1 MTMEPPAAAASPVTL
16 SFRVASPDDVDR
28 VVALVE
34 SAYRGDASRAGWTTE
49 ADLLGGQ
56 RTDAAAIEAVVR
68 SPNSRILLASLSTAP
83 DVDVLACCQL
93 DLKPGGL
100 AYFGTFAVQPG
111 TQGGG
116 VGTLLLAEAERVAR
130 DELGARTM
138 EMTVIV
144 QRTELLAW
152 YERRGYVRTGERRP
166 FPYGDERFGLPRRD
180 DLEFVVLAK
189 PLTTR

>member
-1 MTMEPPAAAASPVTL
+1 MTMEPSAAAASPAAA
-16 SFRVASPDDVDR
+16 SFRVAAPDDVDR

-34 SAYRGDASRAGWTTE
+34 SVYRGDASRAGWTTE

-56 RTDAAAIEAVVR
+56 RTDSAAIGAVIGA
-68 SPNSRILLASLSTAP
+68 PNSRILLATASAAP
-83 DVDVLACCQL
+83 DADVLACCQL
-93 DLKPGGL
+93 DLKPGGV

-111 TQGGG
+111 KQGGG
-116 VGTLLLAEAERVAR
+116 VGKLLLAEAERVAR
-130 DELGARTM
+130 DELGAQTM

-144 QRTELLAW
+144 QRTELVGW

-189 PLTTR
+189 QLTAR